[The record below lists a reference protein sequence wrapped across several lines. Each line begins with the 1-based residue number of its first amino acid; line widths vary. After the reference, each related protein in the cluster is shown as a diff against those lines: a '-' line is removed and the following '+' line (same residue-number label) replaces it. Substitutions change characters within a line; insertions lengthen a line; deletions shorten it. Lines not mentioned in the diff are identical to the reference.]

1 MSYMSSALA
10 RVIDSVLPGGGG
22 RTRVP
27 SKRGAGRTFSVT
39 GNAQSGLSAA
49 AATPDINA
57 SARTPMTF
65 RMTPPHFQLFFGSRL
80 AGVRSDRT
88 TVSTCF
94 HGVSDSQ
101 ACRIGP
107 FRGVRGPGR
116 PDVQSWLCGII
127 DGADVGGDD

>member
-65 RMTPPHFQLFFGSRL
+65 RMTPPNCQLVQGLPESDPTGRRSAHAFTAYPIVKRVASDHFAAS
-80 AGVRSDRT
+80 A
-88 TVSTCF
+88 
-94 HGVSDSQ
+94 
-101 ACRIGP
+101 
-107 FRGVRGPGR
+107 
-116 PDVQSWLCGII
+116 
-127 DGADVGGDD
+127 